1 MDRREAV
8 KRISALLGIAVSGPT
23 MAGIL
28 SGCQATPGG
37 LRSLSSKQHELLAVM
52 SEHIIP
58 TTDTPGAQE
67 AGVADFIDAML
78 TDFYTEERRQSF
90 LNGLAAV
97 DEQAKEMHGS
107 AFLNCSSDQQFA
119 MLDELDRAAF
129 PDLDAMDEEER
140 TAFEERRR
148 EEDRPFIMTLKELTV
163 SGYYTSEI
171 GATQELHLNPMTP
184 YQGDIPFSDV
194 GKAWA

>member
-28 SGCQATPGG
+28 SGCQATPGA
-37 LRSLSSKQHELLAVM
+37 LRTLTGQQHELLAVM

-58 TTDTPGAQE
+58 ATDTPGAIE
-67 AGVADFIDAML
+67 AGVADYIDAML
-78 TDFYTEERRQSF
+78 TDFYS
-90 LNGLAAV
+90 
-97 DEQAKEMHGS
+97 DEQKNTFLEGLTAVEKSAEESYGSSFMKCSKE
-107 AFLNCSSDQQFA
+107 QQFEL
-119 MLDELDRAAF
+119 LDGLDRAAF
-129 PDLDAMDEEER
+129 PDLESMSDEEKA
-140 TAFEERRR
+140 AFEERRQ
-148 EEDRPFIMTLKELTV
+148 EEGRPFIIRLKELTI

-184 YQGDIPFSDV
+184 YRGDIPFSEV

>member
-28 SGCQATPGG
+28 SGCQATPGA
-37 LRSLSSKQHELLAVM
+37 LRSLTTKQHELLAVM

-78 TDFYTEERRQSF
+78 TDFYSEERRQAF
-90 LNGLAAV
+90 LDGLAAV
-97 DEQAKEMHGS
+97 DASAREMHGN
-107 AFLNCSSDQQFA
+107 AFMKCSSDEQFA
-119 MLDELDRAAF
+119 LLDALDQAAF
-129 PDLDAMDEEER
+129 PDLEAMSEDER
-140 TAFEERRR
+140 SAFEERRQ
-148 EEDRPFIMTLKELTV
+148 EEGRPFIMTLKELTI

-171 GATQELHLNPMTP
+171 GATQELHQNPMTP

>member
-8 KRISALLGIAVSGPT
+8 KRISAFLGFAVSGPT

-28 SGCQATPGG
+28 SGCQAAPGAF
-37 LRSLSSKQHELLAVM
+37 RSLTHDQHELLATM

-58 TTDTPGAQE
+58 TTDTPGARE

-78 TDFYTEERRQSF
+78 TDFYSEERRASF
-90 LNGLAAV
+90 LSGLAEV
-97 DEQAKEMHGS
+97 DDLAQETYGKSFMKCAENEQ
-107 AFLNCSSDQQFA
+107 FDVLDTLDQ
-119 MLDELDRAAF
+119 AAF
-129 PDLDAMDEEER
+129 PDLDAMDEEARE
-140 TAFEERRR
+140 AFEAQRR
-148 EEDRPFIMTLKELTV
+148 EAGRPFIATLKELTV

-184 YQGDIPFSDV
+184 YRGDIPFSEV